1 MADFV
6 LGRLKFKWRG
16 DWSTSTAY
24 LIDDIV
30 KYGGNT
36 YVVIENHTSQAAT
49 ADFYTDLA
57 ASKYQLHTEGLFFK
71 GDWQASTFYRLNDL
85 VKNGA
90 YQYRCILQYT
100 SGGSFA
106 LGSNWQVFSEGLQWE
121 DSYNSGTTYQDGD
134 VVSYGGYVY
143 VYVNAT
149 PSSGNTPT
157 DNSFWDIVTTG
168 FNPTG
173 TWTFV
178 STYRTGDFV
187 NYGGNSY
194 VANTN
199 HSGQYPAVQA
209 TGAVN
214 SSYWDLVTTGFKYQ
228 STYNSAT
235 TYLIGEVVRYVS
247 SSYVM
252 IKDRQL
258 NVEPGTD
265 ATVWQLLAQGDT
277 GAVLTTRGDLLYQDA
292 TQTSRLPIG
301 VVGSVLTTDGLEP
314 VWSNAEGANVLYV
327 ANSGSDS
334 NSGTQFLPFKTINHA
349 LSVATAG
356 DVVDFNT
363 VTGGTGGTPGTYD
376 ILQTSTT
383 GSGTGVQAR
392 VITFND
398 SSSPTVTITN
408 GGSGHVAGDVITFAN
423 IGPDGSTV
431 QLAGASSI
439 TITVVSASVGDVV
452 YVKNGVYRENLP
464 LRVPAGVTVQ
474 GESLRGTE
482 VRPNTGNSTQVAT
495 VNYISGGIGGSTFGI
510 FNYKHQ
516 DSTTGSGDGLVVNI
530 VRDGSST
537 PTFTVYHGGYNYQV
551 GDQITILGTQIGNSS
566 DIIFEVASLESNNAA
581 NMFLVNNQTNI
592 VQMSMQGLTGTPT
605 GGGTGRAAVVSLD
618 PEGPISTASPYIQN
632 CTSANTNNT
641 GIQIDGLLH
650 SSGNKSIL
658 ANDFTQINSDGKGV
672 HAIGGGRGEMV
683 SVFTYYNAISFHAE
697 SGGFIR
703 GLNCS
708 SAYGEQ
714 GAVADGTL
722 AAETPVSVNARGEL
736 LNYNATT
743 FGGAATESDIQD
755 MIATQGVGTATIV
768 GNTSGATATVFRTN
782 ISLDYL
788 HIENRSGN
796 FTQGETVTITK
807 ENSTTFTVNLDS
819 SFGDSSAAQLGQIGP
834 LITVDS
840 SDGTLSSATAITV
853 GSNVVFA
860 GDTNKYYRVSLVSET
875 NTGNQQA
882 TIRLTE
888 SVTTARAI
896 ADNTVGSVTQNFS
909 NVRLTGHDFLDIGTG
924 GFADTNYP
932 GVPNQLA
939 DQADEVDETNGG
951 RVYFTSSDQNGDFRV
966 GDLFRIQQ
974 ATGIATL
981 NADAFDLSGLS
992 ELQLGSIGAELGAT
1006 INEFSTDETLGNDS
1020 NQAVPTERAIVG
1032 YTQRDKMGTGH
1043 FVPPT
1048 GTTAERPTG
1057 GTLFTGG
1064 IRFNS
1069 SLVTWE
1075 GYNGTQWTGLGG
1087 GNPWATHIS
1096 DGSTTLNVAAN
1107 DRYFIDTTAGAL
1119 TISLPS
1125 SPQIGDQVSILD
1137 LASTFDTN
1145 NCTIDRNGNKIM
1157 GLTEN
1162 LILAVEDTGITIVY
1176 TGATYGWKLV
1186 TNF

>member
-1 MADFV
+1 MIFYKQVQLV
-6 LGRLKFKWRG
+6 L
-16 DWSTSTAY
+16 
-24 LIDDIV
+24 
-30 KYGGNT
+30 
-36 YVVIENHTSQAAT
+36 E
-49 ADFYTDLA
+49 
-57 ASKYQLHTEGLFFK
+57 
-71 GDWQASTFYRLNDL
+71 
-85 VKNGA
+85 
-90 YQYRCILQYT
+90 
-100 SGGSFA
+100 
-106 LGSNWQVFSEGLQWE
+106 QVF
-121 DSYNSGTTYQDGD
+121 
-134 VVSYGGYVY
+134 
-143 VYVNAT
+143 
-149 PSSGNTPT
+149 
-157 DNSFWDIVTTG
+157 
-168 FNPTG
+168 
-173 TWTFV
+173 
-178 STYRTGDFV
+178 
-187 NYGGNSY
+187 
-194 VANTN
+194 
-199 HSGQYPAVQA
+199 
-209 TGAVN
+209 
-214 SSYWDLVTTGFKYQ
+214 
-228 STYNSAT
+228 
-235 TYLIGEVVRYVS
+235 
-247 SSYVM
+247 
-252 IKDRQL
+252 RQ
-258 NVEPGTD
+258 E
-265 ATVWQLLAQGDT
+265 LL
-277 GAVLTTRGDLLYQDA
+277 
-292 TQTSRLPIG
+292 RL
-301 VVGSVLTTDGLEP
+301 D
-314 VWSNAEGANVLYV
+314 
-327 ANSGSDS
+327 
-334 NSGTQFLPFKTINHA
+334 
-349 LSVATAG
+349 
-356 DVVDFNT
+356 
-363 VTGGTGGTPGTYD
+363 
-376 ILQTSTT
+376 
-383 GSGTGVQAR
+383 
-392 VITFND
+392 D

-605 GGGTGRAAVVSLD
+605 GGATGRAAVVSLD

-834 LITVDS
+834 LIAVDS

-896 ADNTVGSVTQNFS
+896 ADN
-909 NVRLTGHDFLDIGTG
+909 
-924 GFADTNYP
+924 
-932 GVPNQLA
+932 
-939 DQADEVDETNGG
+939 
-951 RVYFTSSDQNGDFRV
+951 
-966 GDLFRIQQ
+966 
-974 ATGIATL
+974 
-981 NADAFDLSGLS
+981 
-992 ELQLGSIGAELGAT
+992 
-1006 INEFSTDETLGNDS
+1006 
-1020 NQAVPTERAIVG
+1020 
-1032 YTQRDKMGTGH
+1032 
-1043 FVPPT
+1043 
-1048 GTTAERPTG
+1048 
-1057 GTLFTGG
+1057 
-1064 IRFNS
+1064 
-1069 SLVTWE
+1069 
-1075 GYNGTQWTGLGG
+1075 
-1087 GNPWATHIS
+1087 
-1096 DGSTTLNVAAN
+1096 
-1107 DRYFIDTTAGAL
+1107 
-1119 TISLPS
+1119 
-1125 SPQIGDQVSILD
+1125 
-1137 LASTFDTN
+1137 
-1145 NCTIDRNGNKIM
+1145 
-1157 GLTEN
+1157 
-1162 LILAVEDTGITIVY
+1162 
-1176 TGATYGWKLV
+1176 KLV
-1186 TNF
+1186 MLHKTFQMLD